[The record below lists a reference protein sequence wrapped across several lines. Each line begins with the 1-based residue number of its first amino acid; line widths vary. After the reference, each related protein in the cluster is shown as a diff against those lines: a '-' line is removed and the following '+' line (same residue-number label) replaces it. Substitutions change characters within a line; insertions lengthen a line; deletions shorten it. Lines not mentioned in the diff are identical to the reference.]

1 MAMAGPLADL
11 FFEPG
16 MMPQGGLASTFSWM
30 VGLGPGAGM
39 ALMLVFAG
47 ILGALTG
54 LAGYA
59 FRVVRNAEDILP
71 DHDGTTGQPTK
82 FIEP

>member
-1 MAMAGPLADL
+1 MILAGPLADR

-16 MMPQGGLASTFSWM
+16 MMPQGGLVSLFGWM
-30 VGLGPGAGM
+30 IEIGPGAGM
-39 ALMLVFAG
+39 SLMLVFAG
-47 ILGALTG
+47 ILGVLTS

-71 DHDGTTGQPTK
+71 DHDAGAPQPTK
-82 FIEP
+82 TDNI